1 MNSTKFNKHDT
12 PVTSLSTSYG
22 NHQRQSNN
30 NVNYQNPKASSR
42 DDSRR
47 IARIHFKQ
55 LSQFLETHL
64 KKGNY

>member
-1 MNSTKFNKHDT
+1 MNNTKFNKHDT

-22 NHQRQSNN
+22 NNQRQSNN

-42 DDSRR
+42 EDSRR

-64 KKGNY
+64 KKGN

>member
-1 MNSTKFNKHDT
+1 MNNTKFNKHDT

-42 DDSRR
+42 EDSRR